1 MRVNNNTDIQA
12 LAKSDTAGMS
22 RREKAAAKAASGVN
36 GRKGFFAGNIGS
48 NGNGGYA
55 EMIERRRK
63 QAQKEIRKLI
73 ADTWDGDRKLD
84 SDIEELRN
92 KAGELKT
99 ENKELN
105 DTIKASEA
113 EREALKA
120 EYGIEDGSEEQK
132 ELELLQ
138 RASEPIPHLSMEEWD
153 KYSEIMARGLT
164 DYQQR
169 SLEKYSYEADC
180 REKLQNNQDE
190 IEESLGTVRAT
201 KQARLE
207 KDPMLEAQG
216 TAEEIA
222 KAASKDIIG
231 MLQKEATEH
240 INEEYEKNLEA
251 AKKKAEKKEEEEELK
266 AERDEKKEEL
276 EKHIE
281 ELTEKLASN
290 SLSDEAQKEIQEM
303 LDRLKLLDEDIKG
316 SAVDANI

>member
-1 MRVNNNTDIQA
+1 MRVNNNSDIQA
-12 LAKSDTAGMS
+12 LANADRTGMS
-22 RREKAAAKAASGVN
+22 RREKAAAKAASAN
-36 GRKGFFAGNIGS
+36 GKKGFFAGNICS

-55 EMIERRRK
+55 EMIERRRR
-63 QAQKEIRKLI
+63 QAKKEIRKI
-73 ADTWDGDRKLD
+73 ISDAWEGDKKID
-84 SDIEELRN
+84 SDISELRN
-92 KAGELKT
+92 KASELKS
-99 ENKELN
+99 ENKEIN
-105 DTIKASEA
+105 ETIKNSEA

-120 EYGIEDGSEEQK
+120 EYGIKDDSEEQK

-138 RASEPIPHLSMEEWD
+138 RANEPIPHLSMEEWD

-169 SLEKYSYEADC
+169 SLEKYNYETQC
-180 REKLQNNQDE
+180 REKLQDNQDE
-190 IEESLGTVRAT
+190 IEGNLGTVRAT

-216 TAEEIA
+216 AADEIA
-222 KAASKDIIG
+222 AAASKDIIG

-240 INEEYEKNLEA
+240 INEEYEKNIEA
-251 AKKKAEKKEEEEELK
+251 AKKKAEKKEEEEKLK
-266 AERDEKKEEL
+266 DERDEKKEQL

-290 SLSDEAQKEIQEM
+290 SLSDDAQKEIQEM